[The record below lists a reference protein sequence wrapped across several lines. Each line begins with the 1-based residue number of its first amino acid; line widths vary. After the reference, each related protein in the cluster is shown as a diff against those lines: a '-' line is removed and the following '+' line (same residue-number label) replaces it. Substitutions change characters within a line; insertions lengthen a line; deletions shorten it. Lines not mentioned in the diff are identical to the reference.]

1 MIITGGTPR
10 LTEKAYKLAEK
21 RRIIEEVELCIDC
34 GMNYFEMS
42 YSQLDE
48 IQKKFIKYVTY
59 ILRLKEIIFENF
71 YEELCLTKKWT
82 MKKFYETI
90 ESDYG
95 VDKIEKIIQE
105 QISIKENKH
114 KKSLKIS

>member
-1 MIITGGTPR
+1 
-10 LTEKAYKLAEK
+10 
-21 RRIIEEVELCIDC
+21 
-34 GMNYFEMS
+34 
-42 YSQLDE
+42 
-48 IQKKFIKYVTY
+48 
-59 ILRLKEIIFENF
+59 
-71 YEELCLTKKWT
+71 